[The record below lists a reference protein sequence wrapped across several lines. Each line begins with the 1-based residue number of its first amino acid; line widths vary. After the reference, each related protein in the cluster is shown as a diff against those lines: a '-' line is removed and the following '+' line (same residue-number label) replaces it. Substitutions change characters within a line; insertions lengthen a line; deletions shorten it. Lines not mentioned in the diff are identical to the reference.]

1 MTSIST
7 LSDLGKYLLAWLLML
22 VVSVANGAVR
32 DFTYGRHLSEPAAH
46 QISTVSGILLLGL
59 VIRVFDRLAP
69 PASTREAAAIGLLWT
84 ALTVAFEF
92 LFFHFVGGRSWAELL
107 ADYNVLNGRVWVF
120 VLAWVAVAPYVFFRL
135 RVSGRTE
142 RTSPLTRQSEP

>member
-1 MTSIST
+1 MTSTST
-7 LSDLGKYLLAWLLML
+7 LLGLGKYLLAWLLML
-22 VVSVANGAVR
+22 MVSVANGAVR

-59 VIRVFDRLAP
+59 VIWAFDRLAP
-69 PASTREAAAIGLLWT
+69 PASAREAVAVGLFWA

-107 ADYNVLNGRVWVF
+107 ANYNVLKGRVWVF
-120 VLAWVAVAPYVFFRL
+120 VPAWVAVAPYVFFRL

-142 RTSPLTRQSEP
+142 RTSGPNETE

>member
-7 LSDLGKYLLAWLLML
+7 LSNFGKYLLAWLLML
-22 VVSVANGAVR
+22 MVSVANGAVR
-32 DFTYGRHLSEPAAH
+32 DFTYGRLLSEPAAH
-46 QISTVSGILLLGL
+46 RISTVSEILLLGL
-59 VIRVFDRLAP
+59 VIRAFDRLAP
-69 PASTREAAAIGLLWT
+69 PASAREAAAIGLLWA

-107 ADYNVLNGRVWVF
+107 ANYDVLNGRVWVL

-142 RTSPLTRQSEP
+142 RTPTPNETE